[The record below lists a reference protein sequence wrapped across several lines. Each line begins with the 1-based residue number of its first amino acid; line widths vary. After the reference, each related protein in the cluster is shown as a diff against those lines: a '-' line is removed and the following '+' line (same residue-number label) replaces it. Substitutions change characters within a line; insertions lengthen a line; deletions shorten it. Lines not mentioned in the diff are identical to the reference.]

1 MAQERPSNPQP
12 TRVGLWCV
20 PRSTSTVLTKCL
32 SAIDGMEVY
41 LELYSYASLLRG
53 YYSTSTGRQLP
64 CDIVGNEA
72 VYAEA
77 NDIWE
82 KNVGY
87 RMLPR
92 WMSYQTIKEDLE
104 NASSQYVL
112 LKEMASN
119 PIDPHCLPEGYKYT
133 FLIRDPS
140 RVFTSARKIAGS
152 KYAEV
157 GMIPSEADFDLI
169 RDDPIDNQPMKWFE
183 NQHRLWK
190 YVKENIDPE
199 PIVLDASDIVSR
211 PGPTIKAFCNVVGF
225 PYSEQLLQLKPT
237 SEIPNNFVTAGKNV
251 FKEMFMY
258 YERAFTSTR
267 FVPDELG
274 SIPRD
279 QLSDDVI
286 RCVDYSMPF
295 YQEMLESKLCVS

>member
-1 MAQERPSNPQP
+1 MAQDRPPIHRP
-12 TRVGLWCV
+12 IRVGLWCV

-32 SAIDGMEVY
+32 SAIDGMDVY
-41 LELYSYASLLRG
+41 LEIYSYAALLRG

-64 CDIVGNEA
+64 LDIVGNEA
-72 VYAEA
+72 VYEEA

-87 RMLPR
+87 RMSSR
-92 WMSYQTIKEDLE
+92 WMSYHTIKEDLE
-104 NASSQYVL
+104 NANGDYIL

-119 PIDPHCLPEGYKYT
+119 PIDPQCLPGGYKYT
-133 FLIRDPS
+133 FLIRDPT
-140 RVFTSARKIAGS
+140 RVYTSARKIAGS

-157 GMIPSEADFDLI
+157 GMISSEADFDLI
-169 RDDPIDNQPMKWFE
+169 RDDPIDNQPMKWYE

-190 YVKENIDPE
+190 YVKENIDPN
-199 PIVLDASDIVSR
+199 PIVLDASDILTR
-211 PGPTIKAFCNVVGF
+211 PGPTIRAFCTAVGF
-225 PYSEQLLQLKPT
+225 PYCDKLLQLKPT

-267 FVPDELG
+267 FVPDGLG
-274 SIPRD
+274 SVPRD
-279 QLSDDVI
+279 RLPDDVI
-286 RCVDYSMPF
+286 KCVDHSMPF
-295 YQEMLESKLCVS
+295 YEEMFQSKLCVL